1 METIKIWIGRKGARN
16 GLDNSDYEIVEFT
29 GQELGYWRDTDDPIW
44 NNRGTDFRA
53 FQTEEGTILIHRVD
67 WSRWANEDTFAN
79 TLEFAS
85 LNDATRSGW
94 RTVLENAGV
103 IPRRVRSLREWRAER
118 ERQQQSSE

>member
-1 METIKIWIGRKGARN
+1 METTKIWIGRKGARN

-79 TLEFAS
+79 ILEFAS